1 MAARAHRHDNL
12 HEARSG
18 ERIDGFEVGG
28 LVHEGGMAR
37 LYRVTRRGTRTPL
50 IMKVPRLG
58 ADAPLSALIAFENEL
73 RILER
78 LEGPHVPRLFGHGDL
93 RRAPYLV
100 MEYVA
105 GDALAGAAARAPLP
119 PQQVAELGIALAT
132 AVHDLHRQ
140 DVIHLDLNPHNV
152 RNRPDGTA
160 VLIDFGIA
168 HHAALPDLIDSA
180 FGEAEGTTPFIA
192 PEQVK
197 HMRSESRSDIY
208 AIGAILYLLATG
220 AYPFGRPNL
229 LSVHK
234 RLFEPPL
241 PPRLRNAQVPAWLQE
256 VILRCLEIHPDHRYT
271 TAKQVAYALAHPDD
285 VHLTRRARQVR
296 PAGWLTRLR
305 LWWRS
310 LYQVFDEGE
319 ALRPV
324 ERLSRAPHVLVALDL
339 ANSPRA
345 LRHALRVA
353 VRKFARNESQAYFTF
368 INVFPG
374 GAREQLA
381 AGAATASAAQRL
393 VEMRNFAQTLRLP
406 AGRAFF
412 HVTNGQ
418 PATVI
423 SEYAQR
429 HALDYIIMGARW
441 SSARRRLVVSVSGL
455 VVAEAPCSVTVVRA
469 RENVG
474 SRPLRRGHRRKQRA
488 PARVS

>member
-1 MAARAHRHDNL
+1 MVAGAHRHSTL

-18 ERIDGFEVGG
+18 ERIDGFEVGA
-28 LVHEGGMAR
+28 LLHEGGMAR
-37 LYRVTRRGTRTPL
+37 LYRAARRGTRTPL

-58 ADAPLSALIAFENEL
+58 AGAPLSSLVAFENEL

-78 LEGPHVPRLFGHGDL
+78 LEGPHVPRLIGHGDL

-100 MEYVA
+100 MEYIA
-105 GDALAGAAARAPLP
+105 GDALARAAARAPLP
-119 PQQVAELGIALAT
+119 APEVAELGIALCA
-132 AVHDLHRQ
+132 AVHDLHHQ
-140 DVIHLDLNPHNV
+140 NVIHLDLNPHNV

-197 HMRSESRSDIY
+197 HVRSESRSDIY

-241 PPRLRNAQVPAWLQE
+241 PPRVRNPQVPAWLQE

-271 TAKQVAYALAHPDD
+271 TARQVAYALGHPED
-285 VHLTRRARQVR
+285 VHLTRRARQLR
-296 PAGWLTRLR
+296 PAGWLTRTR

-339 ANSPRA
+339 ANSSRA
-345 LRHALRVA
+345 LRQALRAA

-368 INVFPG
+368 IHVLPSP
-374 GAREQLA
+374 AREGA
-381 AGAATASAAQRL
+381 AGPSAAQRL

-406 AGRAFF
+406 AGHAFF
-412 HVTNGQ
+412 HVASGP

-423 SEYAQR
+423 REYAER
-429 HALDYIIMGARW
+429 HALDYIIMGARG
-441 SSARRRLVVSVSGL
+441 SSARRRFLGSVSAR

-469 RENVG
+469 RESIG
-474 SRPLRRGHRRKQRA
+474 TRPASRGRRREQRA
-488 PARVS
+488 S